1 MIMSCFQ
8 NCGAKKISEAVM
20 DCTGDLYLRMG
31 APPGKRPRL
40 NLSPFAIVKT
50 SSVET
55 DVKSK
60 LREF

>member
-8 NCGAKKISEAVM
+8 NCGVKKISEAAM
-20 DCTGDLYLRMG
+20 YCTGDLYLHMG

-40 NLSPFAIVKT
+40 NLTPFTNVDT
-50 SSVET
+50 FSVER